1 MKDIKKN
8 EKSKINETILHILV
22 NFSFFRGLDE
32 DELKI
37 ISKKINMIK
46 IEKDE
51 ILFKEGDKGDCVYF
65 IVDGEIDVLKESIS
79 GKKIGI
85 DKVLITTLTRG
96 RSIGEMSV
104 IDKIP
109 RSATVKARTK
119 ATLITLTL
127 SDFDLICEDYPKIGL
142 KIIKEI
148 SRLLSMN
155 MRKTSSRLADY
166 MLAIS

>member
-1 MKDIKKN
+1 MENIKTDEERKMKENMLD
-8 EKSKINETILHILV
+8 TLA
-22 NFSFFRGLDE
+22 NFSFFRGLNE

-37 ISKKINMIK
+37 ISKKINVVK
-46 IEKDE
+46 IQKDE

-65 IVDGEIDVLKESIS
+65 IVDGQIDVLKESVS
-79 GKKIGI
+79 GSKIGI

-96 RSIGEMSV
+96 RSIGEMSI

-119 ATLITLTL
+119 TKLITLTL
-127 SDFDLICEDYPKIGL
+127 SDFDLICEGYPKIGL

>member
-1 MKDIKKN
+1 MEDIKTD
-8 EKSKINETILHILV
+8 EKSNTKETILKILA
-22 NFSFFRGLDE
+22 NFSFFRGLNE
-32 DELKI
+32 DELTI
-37 ISKKINMIK
+37 ISKKISIIN
-46 IEKDE
+46 IEKGE

-65 IVDGEIDVLKESIS
+65 IVDGQIDVLKESVS
-79 GKKIGI
+79 GTKIGI
-85 DKVLITTLTRG
+85 DKVLITTLTTG

-109 RSATVKARTK
+109 RSATVKARTESK
-119 ATLITLTL
+119 LITLTL
-127 SDFDLICEDYPKIGL
+127 SDFDLICETNPKIGL

>member
-1 MKDIKKN
+1 MEDIKTV
-8 EKSKINETILHILV
+8 EESKMKETILDTLV
-22 NFSFFRGLDE
+22 NFSFFRGLNE

-37 ISKKINMIK
+37 ISKKIKMVK
-46 IEKDE
+46 IQKDG

-65 IVDGEIDVLKESIS
+65 IVDGQIDVLKESVS
-79 GKKIGI
+79 GTKIGI

-96 RSIGEMSV
+96 RSIGEMSI

-109 RSATVKARTK
+109 RSATVKARTTSK
-119 ATLITLTL
+119 LITLSL
-127 SDFDLICEDYPKIGL
+127 SDFDLICEDHPKIGL

>member
-1 MKDIKKN
+1 MEDIRKDEEGKVKEN
-8 EKSKINETILHILV
+8 ILDILV
-22 NFSFFRGLDE
+22 NFSFFRGLEE
-32 DELKI
+32 DELKVV
-37 ISKKINMIK
+37 SKKINMVK
-46 IEKDE
+46 IEKGE

-65 IVDGEIDVLKESIS
+65 IVDGQIDVLKESVS
-79 GKKIGI
+79 GTQIGI

-96 RSIGEMSV
+96 RSIGEMSI

-109 RSATVKARTK
+109 RSATVKVRTK
-119 ATLITLTL
+119 SKLLTLTL
-127 SDFDLICEDYPKIGL
+127 SDFDLICDTNPKIGL

>member
-1 MKDIKKN
+1 MEDIKTN
-8 EKSKINETILHILV
+8 EESKMKEAILNTLV
-22 NFSFFRGLDE
+22 NFSFFRGLNE
-32 DELKI
+32 DDLKI
-37 ISKKINMIK
+37 ISKKINIIK
-46 IEKDE
+46 IEQGE

-65 IVDGEIDVLKESIS
+65 IVDGQIDVLKESVS
-79 GKKIGI
+79 GSKIGI

-119 ATLITLTL
+119 SKLITLTL
-127 SDFDLICEDYPKIGL
+127 SDFDLICEERPKIGL

>member
-1 MKDIKKN
+1 MEDMKTGEESKTKETMLDI
-8 EKSKINETILHILV
+8 LA

-32 DELKI
+32 DELTI
-37 ISKKINMIK
+37 IAKKINIVK
-46 IEKDE
+46 IEQGDT
-51 ILFKEGDKGDCVYF
+51 LFKEGDRGDCVYF
-65 IVDGEIDVLKESIS
+65 IVDGQIDVLKESVS
-79 GKKIGI
+79 GSKIGI
-85 DKVLITTLTRG
+85 DKVLITTLTKG
-96 RSIGEMSV
+96 RSIGEMSIV
-104 IDKIP
+104 DKIP

-119 ATLITLTL
+119 SQLITLTL
-127 SDFDLICEDYPKIGL
+127 SDFESICEAYPRIGL